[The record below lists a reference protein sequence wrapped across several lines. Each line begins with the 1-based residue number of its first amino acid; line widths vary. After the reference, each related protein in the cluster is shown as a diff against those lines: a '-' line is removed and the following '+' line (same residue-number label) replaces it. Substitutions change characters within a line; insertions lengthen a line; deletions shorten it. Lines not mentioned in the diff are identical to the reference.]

1 MEAKFLK
8 TYNAW
13 MALTVFQKLMLTL
26 LGLTAVILIAT
37 LGLARWSFERGFLD
51 YANALEQTR
60 LEVVSNNL
68 TELYLEAG
76 GDWKKI
82 PKESLERHL
91 YLLPKRSGS
100 GLDKPLPPG
109 IHKRQFD
116 SKHHDTVSGSEK
128 LIPLTSSET
137 EYGNTQANGN
147 LDTSPLNAD
156 LGTPPASHI
165 GINRDKAAPFT
176 ALYDENHSF
185 VAGDWM
191 DDAENL
197 SIAIP
202 IIAMGKQIG
211 ELHSIP
217 PRFFQ
222 SPLETEFS
230 KQQLMRSI
238 VIGTVALIS
247 AALLSWMLAT
257 LFLNRH
263 RYVLK
268 AIKSLTRGDYSPK
281 KLLSGRDEVGLLM
294 EDINYLA
301 KTLEENRDS
310 RRRWLADISHEL
322 RTPLTILTGEIQSLK
337 DGIREFDYAQIC
349 SLEQEIN
356 FMRKL
361 TDDLYELSVSDIGG
375 LNYEFKKIDL
385 ETVLTTTCASY
396 KNRALANDIKFDV
409 SSMPQVFSGDSA
421 RLAQLFKNMLSNS
434 LAYTDSPGVIEIR
447 MISEDNLVT
456 IIFEDSAPGV
466 KPDDCE
472 RLFNPLHRQDESRTR
487 RRDGSGLGLAISRNI
502 VEAHRGKILASPS
515 KLGGLKI
522 TITFPIINGY
532 RR

>member
-1 MEAKFLK
+1 MK

-68 TELYLEAG
+68 TELYFEAG

-82 PKESLERHL
+82 PKESLESHL

-100 GLDKPLPPG
+100 DSERSLPPG
-109 IHKRQFD
+109 IHKRQYD
-116 SKHHDTVSGSEK
+116 SA
-128 LIPLTSSET
+128 TS
-137 EYGNTQANGN
+137 YNK
-147 LDTSPLNAD
+147 DPLNAD
-156 LGTPPASHI
+156 MGTPPAGRI

-268 AIKSLTRGDYSPK
+268 AIKSLSRGDYSPK

-396 KNRALANDIKFDV
+396 KNRALANDIKFEV
-409 SSMPQVFSGDSA
+409 SSQSQVFSGDSA

-447 MISEDNLVT
+447 MMTEDNQVT